1 MKTEMKKYFHHIFII
16 IFVLLFFP
24 IYADYKMISIGN
36 EGSDKANVFSVNN
49 DGIIKFLYE
58 LTVTKGAEA
67 ESITFAPN
75 GHWGLIGCL
84 STSWPSYQFTTV
96 IGVDKNQIISIIGYV
111 HNEYGWLVAISPDS
125 KYGVYGAYLGTIRF
139 NNYNNTYI
147 VINNINYIFDN
158 ISASFSSLNNK
169 LIIEDGISKVIEFEI
184 SDNGN
189 AVPTS
194 NTLDI
199 SPAIAIGCPD
209 NETSPDGKTCI
220 LLNNSN
226 MCITVLSI
234 HKEGGFSLVQQFGE
248 QRLNPRVV
256 RFTPD
261 SKYAIISFDDHI
273 RSYKINDD
281 YHLSEVS
288 SIYFEYP
295 AGEAMDVTPDGKF
308 AVTEEQFNGYLI
320 FHVFKIHD
328 DGTLEY
334 LPQNDYIYGGF
345 ASAIAFVPPYKT
357 AADPSWNMYH

>member
-1 MKTEMKKYFHHIFII
+1 
-16 IFVLLFFP
+16 
-24 IYADYKMISIGN
+24 MICIGN
-36 EGSDKANVFSVNN
+36 EGSDKANIFSVGN
-49 DGIIKFLYE
+49 DGVIKFLYK
-58 LTVTKGAEA
+58 LTVTQGGEA
-67 ESITFAPN
+67 ENITFAPN
-75 GHWGLIGCL
+75 GHWGLIGCWT
-84 STSWPSYQFTTV
+84 TSWPPSQFTTV
-96 IGVDKNQIISIIGYV
+96 FGIDKNQNITIIGFV

-125 KYGVYGAYLGTIRF
+125 QYGVYGAYLGTIRF
-139 NNYNNTYI
+139 NNYNKTYI
-147 VINNINYIFDN
+147 VINNINNIFDN

-169 LIIEDGISKVIEFEI
+169 FTIEDGISKVIEFEI

-209 NETSPDGKTCI
+209 NETSPDGRTCI

-234 HKEGGFSLVQQFGE
+234 HKDGGFSLVQQFGK
-248 QRLNPRVV
+248 QSLNPRVV
-256 RFTPD
+256 GFTPD
-261 SKYAIISFDDHI
+261 SKYAIISFYGHI

-281 YHLSEVS
+281 CHLSEVS
-288 SIYFEYP
+288 SIDLGTT
-295 AGEAMDVTPDGKF
+295 AGEAMGVTPDGKF

-320 FHVFKIHD
+320 FYVFKIHE

-334 LPQNDYIYGGF
+334 LPQNDYICGGF